1 MNEIIFDKNLLPTE
15 RIILQFFHLQKSKNI
30 IFSSRNLENILGISN
45 PTISTATKSLAK
57 KKYLKL
63 KKIEKG
69 NKGRFLIILHNFNYK
84 NQKNFGVPGDTIDII
99 NKTSTEKF
107 SEFDRLEFLTPL
119 QKYNLNP
126 AKYPHPLGILGKWK
140 SESENL

>member
-1 MNEIIFDKNLLPTE
+1 MTEIIFDKNLSSNE
-15 RIILQFFHLQKSKNI
+15 KIILQFFHLQKSKNI
-30 IFSSRNLENILGISN
+30 IFSSRKLESILGISN

-57 KKYLKL
+57 KKYLNL
-63 KKIEKG
+63 RKIEKG
-69 NKGRFLIILHNFNYK
+69 SKGKFMLTLHNFNYK
-84 NQKNFGVPGDTIDII
+84 HKKKNDLYDYGIDII

-107 SEFDRLEFLTPL
+107 SEFDKLEFLTPL